1 MTLDGRASAQFE
13 ETLLVTNTGVEVL
26 TAAKGWKL
34 PKLPKGTA
42 TTPSSKIGTAASQVP
57 MGEKEVVV

>member
-1 MTLDGRASAQFE
+1 MTMDGKPSAQFE

-34 PKLPKGTA
+34 PKLVVPKLT
-42 TTPSSKIGTAASQVP
+42 
-57 MGEKEVVV
+57 

>member
-1 MTLDGRASAQFE
+1 MTSDGKPSAQFE

-34 PKLPKGTA
+34 PKLVKPNLSLNGK
-42 TTPSSKIGTAASQVP
+42 
-57 MGEKEVVV
+57 